1 MRQRHPPSRPER
13 GRRRTAAC
21 SAGLALAM
29 GLLGCG
35 QPATPP
41 PDPGRTA
48 PAPAP
53 APALALAPALVSP
66 AASPSLTPAPP
77 PGVVRLTERDN
88 HTTVTVP
95 VGTRLDV
102 TLASTYWSLSSSSP
116 AMLQTV
122 GATRYPRGACRPGAG
137 CGSTQL
143 TMLTRTGGTSDV
155 VGLRTSCGE
164 AVRCAAATGR
174 YLVNVHVLARRP

>member
-1 MRQRHPPSRPER
+1 MRPPRNATP
-13 GRRRTAAC
+13 GPRRTRTRTRTGIGTG
-21 SAGLALAM
+21 AGVAGGIAIADTGPTTRRL
-29 GLLGCG
+29 
-35 QPATPP
+35 
-41 PDPGRTA
+41 
-48 PAPAP
+48 
-53 APALALAPALVSP
+53 
-66 AASPSLTPAPP
+66 
-77 PGVVRLTERDN
+77 RLTERDN

-116 AMLQTV
+116 AMLQAV

-143 TMLTRTGGTSDV
+143 TLLTRTGGTSDV